1 MSFFN
6 NEQKEQE
13 KELQKQIAS
22 NQQLY
27 RNVFDTPEGKAVL
40 EDLKKR
46 CFDKTSTYDDNP
58 YRTYFNEG
66 RRSVYK
72 YIINLLEQDLTQI
85 LEDLT
90 KP

>member
-1 MSFFN
+1 MSLFGN
-6 NEQKEQE
+6 DNKKQE
-13 KELQKQIAS
+13 RELQKQISS
-22 NQQLY
+22 NQQLF
-27 RNVFDTPEGKAVL
+27 RQVFDTPEGKAVL

-90 KP
+90 R

>member
-1 MSFFN
+1 MFPFD
-6 NEQKEQE
+6 NEQKAQE
-13 KELQKQIAS
+13 RELKSQIAA

-40 EDLKKR
+40 EDLRKR
-46 CFDKTSTYDDNP
+46 CFDKMTTFDDNP

-85 LEDLT
+85 LEELT
-90 KP
+90 K